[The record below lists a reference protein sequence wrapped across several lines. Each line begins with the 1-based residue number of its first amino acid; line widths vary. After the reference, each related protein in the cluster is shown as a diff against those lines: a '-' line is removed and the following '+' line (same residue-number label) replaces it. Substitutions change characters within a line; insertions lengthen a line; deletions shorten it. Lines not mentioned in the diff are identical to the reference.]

1 MNYRYFS
8 ATVIY
13 TLHILRICPFLGSTA
28 GGYIYII
35 ITVLELSILQ
45 MELFIVSMDFPYT
58 LPVSLHVQGKGIQYE
73 DSINKTENAVNCNEN
88 LL

>member
-1 MNYRYFS
+1 MP
-8 ATVIY
+8 
-13 TLHILRICPFLGSTA
+13 ILRIYCRGI
-28 GGYIYII
+28 YIII

-58 LPVSLHVQGKGIQYE
+58 LPVSLHVQGKGIKYE
-73 DSINKTENAVNCNEN
+73 DSINKTENATNCNEN